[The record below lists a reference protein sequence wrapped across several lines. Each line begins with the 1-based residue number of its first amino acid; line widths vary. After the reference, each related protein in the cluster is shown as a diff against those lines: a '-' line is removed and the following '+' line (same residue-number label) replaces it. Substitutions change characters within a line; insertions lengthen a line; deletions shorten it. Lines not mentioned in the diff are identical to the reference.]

1 MSKKIPEYEQ
11 EEKFG
16 GSRIL
21 STKITGPHTKRTT
34 ATTESY
40 KYFKA
45 SVSVSDADGHL
56 IDGTK
61 SKAELKTDSLEVAQ
75 EKALARA
82 RHLASTTI

>member
-16 GSRIL
+16 VSRIL
-21 STKITGPHTKRTT
+21 STKITGPHTKRST

-45 SVSVSDADGHL
+45 SVSVIDADGHT

-61 SKAELKTDSLEVAQ
+61 SKADLKTDSLEVAQ
-75 EKALARA
+75 EKAMARA
-82 RHLASTTI
+82 RYLASTTI